1 MFRLAHLSDPHIRDF
16 SDLQLRDLLGKRAVG
31 GLNLILFRRRK
42 HRPELLQAMQAD
54 LRTRT
59 VDHLAITGDLSNL
72 SLESEWRAAVRW
84 IEGLGW
90 GPERITVIPGN
101 HDTYVEQAV
110 RSGGFERL
118 FAPYQRADVR
128 DVRSVDQTYPFVRLR
143 GEVAL
148 VGVNT
153 CVPTGDLAA
162 WGQIGEAQ
170 LGRIERLLTAPEL
183 AGKTRVLL
191 IHHPPV
197 AHRPPENRNLRDRA
211 RLGALLARTGCELV
225 LHGHDH
231 RDEFAQLDG
240 PAGAIPVFGVG
251 SASYSGSPE
260 RRSRYNVYEIEGRTI
275 TAVTFAH
282 DPATGRYLEAGRRT
296 V

>member
-1 MFRLAHLSDPHIRDF
+1 MFRLAHLSDPHVRDF
-16 SDLQLRDLLGKRAVG
+16 TGAQLRDFFGKRAVG
-31 GLNLILFRRRK
+31 GLNLLLFRRRK

-54 LRTRT
+54 LRTRS

-72 SLESEWRAAVRW
+72 SLESEWRAAARW

-90 GPERITVIPGN
+90 GAERITVVPGN
-101 HDTYVEQAV
+101 HDAYVEQAV

-118 FAPYQRADVR
+118 FAPYLQADVR
-128 DVRSVDQTYPFVRLR
+128 SADQTYPFVRVR

-148 VGVNT
+148 VGVST

-170 LGRIERLLTAPEL
+170 LARLERVLSAPEL

-191 IHHPPV
+191 LHHPPV

-211 RLGALLARTGCELV
+211 ALCSLLARTGCELV

-240 PAGAIPVFGVG
+240 PTGTIPVFGVG
-251 SASYSGSPE
+251 SASYSGSAE
-260 RRSRYNVYEIEGRTI
+260 RRSRYSIYEIEGRTI

-282 DPATGRYLEAGRRT
+282 DPATGRYIEAGRRS